1 MIAITILAAAAMASV
16 GLNHATVTGSEYQA
30 SIEKW
35 HAARVERL
43 RKPDGW
49 LSLIGL
55 HWLEPGRNSLGSGED
70 NDIVLAK
77 GPEHL
82 GSIVWNEDGTVS
94 IELAADNGAE
104 IEGSD
109 ARNANLLDD
118 SHEEPTVVAFDGASF
133 YLISRGDKKGL
144 RVKDPNA
151 PSRAGFAGIE
161 RFPVDPDWRFEAK
174 WVPFEPVHYLEV
186 PTIVGTMEKYPVPG
200 KLVFEKDGKTFEILP
215 VIEVSGDDEL
225 FVMFADRTSGK
236 ETYGAARFLY
246 IDMPK
251 DGKAVIDFN
260 KAYNPPCAFTPFA
273 TCPLAP
279 PENRLD
285 IRVTAG
291 EKKYHGPGAHEE

>member
-1 MIAITILAAAAMASV
+1 MFAITILAAAAMASV
-16 GLNHATVTGSEYQA
+16 GLNHAEVSGDDYLA
-30 SIEKW
+30 SIEQW

-55 HWLEPGRNSLGSGED
+55 HWLEHGRSSIGSGKD

-77 GPEHL
+77 GPERL
-82 GSIVWNEDGTVS
+82 GTIEWNQDGTVS
-94 IELAADNGAE
+94 IELAADNGAA
-104 IEGSD
+104 IQGSEL
-109 ARNANLLDD
+109 RKVELLDD
-118 SHEEPTVVAFDGASF
+118 SHDEPTVATFDGASF

-151 PSRAGFAGIE
+151 PSRVGFTRIE
-161 RFPVDPDWRFEAK
+161 RFPVDPDWRIEGK
-174 WVPFEPVHYLEV
+174 WVPFDPVHYLEV
-186 PTIVGTMEKYPVPG
+186 PTIVGTVGKYPVPG
-200 KLVFEKDGKTFEILP
+200 KVVFEKDGKSFEILP
-215 VIEVSGDDEL
+215 VVEVPGGDEL

-251 DGKAVIDFN
+251 NGKAVIDFN
-260 KAYNPPCAFTPFA
+260 KAYNPPCAFTPYA

-291 EKKYHGPGAHEE
+291 EKKYHGPGNH